1 MTTKNIDEQK
11 KYEYWLYQTN
21 PLRRNYMIRMAERGI
36 SPKEL
41 YEMKEEELKKLWRS
55 ICQNGQESVTER
67 DIALILESR
76 RTFDLQ
82 REYEKLREKGIVFVS
97 ILHEDYAYKLR
108 NIPDPPFAYF
118 KKTDNTKTRPEQPTI
133 AIIGA
138 RNCSGYGK
146 AMAGR
151 LGTCCADLGMTVVSG
166 LAAGIDSVAQEAADQ
181 AGGFV
186 QAVLGSGVD
195 VCYPARSRN
204 LYDVILKNGEI
215 LSEYLPGTAPMACNF
230 PPRNRIISG
239 LCDALIVVEARQK
252 SGTSIT
258 VNMALEQGK
267 DVYAIPGRITDPM
280 SFGCNTMIGQGAGI
294 ITDIEESL
302 LEIRQMILERK
313 VQTGYSV
320 GPCTGNQNGIP
331 QCADEMY
338 KHADKNNKSQD
349 GIGLHNMNG
358 RKNPYAK
365 DVLKGRLYACMD
377 YMPKTMQQ
385 LYEEIGD
392 ANIAE
397 IMTALL
403 QMELDGA
410 VVEKGGAYSL

>member
-11 KYEYWLYQTN
+11 KYEYWLYQIN
-21 PLRRNYMIRMAERGI
+21 PLRRNRMIRMTEQGI
-36 SPKEL
+36 SPKDL
-41 YEMKEEELKKLWRS
+41 YEMKEEELKKLWRT

-82 REYEKLREKGIVFVS
+82 REYEKLREKGIAFVS

-118 KKTDNTKTRPEQPTI
+118 KRTDNTKNRSDQPTI

-146 AMAGR
+146 EMAKR
-151 LGTCCADLGMTVVSG
+151 LGACCADLGMTVVSG
-166 LAAGIDSVAQEAADQ
+166 LAAGIDSMAQEAANQ

-195 VCYPARSRN
+195 ICYPSRN
-204 LYDVILKNGEI
+204 RELYNDILKNGEI

-280 SFGCNTMIGQGAGI
+280 SLGCNAMIGQGAGI

-302 LEIRQMILERK
+302 LEIRQMILEK
-313 VQTGYSV
+313 
-320 GPCTGNQNGIP
+320 N
-331 QCADEMY
+331 E
-338 KHADKNNKSQD
+338 HADKCNKSQCSID
-349 GIGLHNMNG
+349 LHNIN
-358 RKNPYAK
+358 RQKNPYAQNE
-365 DVLKGRLYACMD
+365 LKGRLYACMD

-385 LYEEIGD
+385 LYEEIGNV
-392 ANIAE
+392 NIAE
-397 IMTALL
+397 LMTALL
-403 QMELDGA
+403 QMELDGT
-410 VVEKGGAYSL
+410 VTEKGGAYSL

>member
-1 MTTKNIDEQK
+1 MTTKNIEEQK

-21 PLRRNYMIRMAERGI
+21 PLRRSRMIRMTERGI
-36 SPKEL
+36 SPKDL

-82 REYEKLREKGIVFVS
+82 GEYAKLQEKGIAFVS

-118 KKTDNTKTRPEQPTI
+118 KRTDNTKNRPDQPTI

-146 AMAGR
+146 EIAKR
-151 LGTCCADLGMTVVSG
+151 LGMCCADLGMTVVSG
-166 LAAGIDSVAQEAADQ
+166 LAAGIDSIAQEAANQ

-195 VCYPARSRN
+195 ICYPAQNRS
-204 LYDVILKNGEI
+204 LYDAVLKNGEI

-239 LCDALIVVEARQK
+239 LSDALIVVEARQK

-280 SFGCNTMIGQGAGI
+280 SLGCNHMISQGAGI
-294 ITDIEESL
+294 ITDIEEGL
-302 LEIRQMILERK
+302 LEIRQMILER
-313 VQTGYSV
+313 T
-320 GPCTGNQNGIP
+320 
-331 QCADEMY
+331 E
-338 KHADKNNKSQD
+338 HADKSNISQD
-349 GIGLHNMNG
+349 GMGLHNMNE
-358 RKNPYAK
+358 RKNPYEK
-365 DVLKGRLYACMD
+365 DDLKGRLYACMD

>member
-11 KYEYWLYQTN
+11 KYEYWLYQMN
-21 PLRRNYMIRMAERGI
+21 PLRRSRMIRMTEQGI
-36 SPKEL
+36 SPKDL
-41 YEMKEEELKKLWRS
+41 YEMKEEELKKLWRT

-76 RTFDLQ
+76 RTFELQ
-82 REYEKLREKGIVFVS
+82 REYEKLREKGIAFVS

-118 KKTDNTKTRPEQPTI
+118 KRTDNTKNRSDQPTI

-146 AMAGR
+146 EMAKR
-151 LGTCCADLGMTVVSG
+151 LGACCADLGMTVVSG
-166 LAAGIDSVAQEAADQ
+166 LAAGIDSMAQEAANQ

-195 VCYPARSRN
+195 ICYPSRN
-204 LYDVILKNGEI
+204 RELYNDILKNGEI

-239 LCDALIVVEARQK
+239 LCDALIVVEARRK

-280 SFGCNTMIGQGAGI
+280 SLGCNHMISQGAGI
-294 ITDIEESL
+294 ITDIEKDL
-302 LEIRQMILERK
+302 LEIRQMILEK
-313 VQTGYSV
+313 
-320 GPCTGNQNGIP
+320 NEH
-331 QCADEMY
+331 AY
-338 KHADKNNKSQD
+338 KCNKSQCS
-349 GIGLHNMNG
+349 IALHNIN
-358 RKNPYAK
+358 RQKNPYAQNE
-365 DVLKGRLYACMD
+365 LKGRLYACMD

-385 LYEEIGD
+385 LYEEIGNV
-392 ANIAE
+392 NIAE
-397 IMTALL
+397 LMTALL
-403 QMELDGA
+403 QMELDGT
-410 VVEKGGAYSL
+410 VTEKGGAYSL

>member
-1 MTTKNIDEQK
+1 MITKNIDEQK

-21 PLRRNYMIRMAERGI
+21 PLRRSRMIRMTEQGI
-36 SPKEL
+36 SPKDL
-41 YEMKEEELKKLWRS
+41 YEMKEEELKKLWRA

-82 REYEKLREKGIVFVS
+82 REYEKLREKGIEFIS

-118 KKTDNTKTRPEQPTI
+118 KRTDNTKNRSDQPTI

-146 AMAGR
+146 EMAGR

-166 LAAGIDSVAQEAADQ
+166 LAAGIDSIAQEAANQ

-195 VCYPARSRN
+195 VCYPTRNRN
-204 LYDVILKNGEI
+204 LYEAILKNGEI

-239 LCDALIVVEARQK
+239 FCDALIVVEARQK

-258 VNMALEQGK
+258 VNMALEQGR

-280 SFGCNTMIGQGAGI
+280 SIGCNHMISQGAGI

-302 LEIRQMILERK
+302 LEIRQMILER
-313 VQTGYSV
+313 TEY
-320 GPCTGNQNGIP
+320 
-331 QCADEMY
+331 
-338 KHADKNNKSQD
+338 ADKCNKAQN
-349 GIGLHNMNG
+349 GLHNTT
-358 RKNPYAK
+358 RSKNQYAA
-365 DVLKGRLYACMD
+365 DDLKGRLYASMD
-377 YMPKTMQQ
+377 YMPKTIQQ
-385 LYEEIGD
+385 LYEEIGNV
-392 ANIAE
+392 NIAE
-397 IMTALL
+397 LMTALL

>member
-1 MTTKNIDEQK
+1 MTTKNIEEQK

-21 PLRRNYMIRMAERGI
+21 PLRRSRMIRMTERGI
-36 SPKEL
+36 SPKDL

-82 REYEKLREKGIVFVS
+82 GEYAKLQEKGITFVS

-118 KKTDNTKTRPEQPTI
+118 KRTDNTKNRPDQPTI

-146 AMAGR
+146 EIAKR
-151 LGTCCADLGMTVVSG
+151 LGMCCADLGMTVVSG
-166 LAAGIDSVAQEAADQ
+166 LAAGIDSIAQEAANQ

-195 VCYPARSRN
+195 ICYPAQNRS
-204 LYDVILKNGEI
+204 LYDAVLKNGEI

-239 LCDALIVVEARQK
+239 LSDALIVVEARQK

-280 SFGCNTMIGQGAGI
+280 SLGCNHMISQGAGI
-294 ITDIEESL
+294 ITDIEEGL
-302 LEIRQMILERK
+302 LEIRRMILER
-313 VQTGYSV
+313 T
-320 GPCTGNQNGIP
+320 
-331 QCADEMY
+331 E
-338 KHADKNNKSQD
+338 HADKCNKAQD
-349 GIGLHNMNG
+349 NTGLHNIN
-358 RKNPYAK
+358 RQKNPYLP
-365 DVLKGRLYACMD
+365 DDLKGRLYACMD

>member
-1 MTTKNIDEQK
+1 MTTKNIEEQK

-21 PLRRNYMIRMAERGI
+21 PLRRSRMIRLTERGI
-36 SPKEL
+36 SPKDL

-76 RTFDLQ
+76 RTFDL
-82 REYEKLREKGIVFVS
+82 RGECAKLQEKGITFVS
-97 ILHEDYAYKLR
+97 ILHEDYEYKLR

-118 KKTDNTKTRPEQPTI
+118 KRTDNTKNRPDRPTI

-146 AMAGR
+146 EIAKR
-151 LGTCCADLGMTVVSG
+151 LGMRCADLGMTVVSG
-166 LAAGIDSVAQEAADQ
+166 LAAGIDSIAQEAANQ

-195 VCYPARSRN
+195 ICYPAQNRS
-204 LYDVILKNGEI
+204 LYDAVLKNGEI

-239 LCDALIVVEARQK
+239 LSDALIVVEARQK

-280 SFGCNTMIGQGAGI
+280 SLGCNHMISQGAGI
-294 ITDIEESL
+294 ITDIEEGL
-302 LEIRQMILERK
+302 LEIRQMILER
-313 VQTGYSV
+313 T
-320 GPCTGNQNGIP
+320 
-331 QCADEMY
+331 E
-338 KHADKNNKSQD
+338 HADKCNKSQD
-349 GIGLHNMNG
+349 GTGLHNMNG
-358 RKNPYAK
+358 RKNPYEK
-365 DVLKGRLYACMD
+365 DDLKGRLYDCMD

-392 ANIAE
+392 VNIAE

>member
-1 MTTKNIDEQK
+1 MITKNIDEQK

-21 PLRRNYMIRMAERGI
+21 PLRRSRMIRMTEQGI
-36 SPKEL
+36 SPKDL

-55 ICQNGQESVTER
+55 ICQNGRESVTER

-82 REYEKLREKGIVFVS
+82 REYEKLCEKGIEFIS
-97 ILHEDYAYKLR
+97 ILHEDAYKLR

-118 KKTDNTKTRPEQPTI
+118 KRTDNTKNISDQPTI

-146 AMAGR
+146 EMAGR

-166 LAAGIDSVAQEAADQ
+166 LAAGIDSIAQEAANQ

-195 VCYPARSRN
+195 VCYPTRNRN
-204 LYDVILKNGEI
+204 LYEAILKNGEI

-239 LCDALIVVEARQK
+239 FCDALIVVEARQK

-258 VNMALEQGK
+258 VNMALEQGR

-280 SFGCNTMIGQGAGI
+280 SIGCNHMISQGAGI

-302 LEIRQMILERK
+302 LEIRQMILER
-313 VQTGYSV
+313 T
-320 GPCTGNQNGIP
+320 
-331 QCADEMY
+331 E
-338 KHADKNNKSQD
+338 HADKCNKAQK
-349 GIGLHNMNG
+349 GLHNTIRSRNQ
-358 RKNPYAK
+358 YAA
-365 DVLKGRLYACMD
+365 DDLKGRLYACMD
-377 YMPKTMQQ
+377 YMPKTIQQ
-385 LYEEIGD
+385 LYEEIGNV
-392 ANIAE
+392 NIAE
-397 IMTALL
+397 LMTALL

>member
-21 PLRRNYMIRMAERGI
+21 PLRRNYMIRMTERGI

-41 YEMKEEELKKLWRS
+41 YEMKEEELKKIWQT
-55 ICQNGQESVTER
+55 ICQNGRESVTER
-67 DIALILESR
+67 EIAHILESR
-76 RTFDLQ
+76 RSFDLQ
-82 REYEKLREKGIVFVS
+82 GEYEKLRKKGIAFIS

-118 KKTDNTKTRPEQPTI
+118 RRTGNTKNRSDQPMI

-146 AMAGR
+146 EIAKR
-151 LGTCCADLGMTVVSG
+151 LGACCADLGMTVVSG
-166 LAAGIDSVAQEAADQ
+166 LAAGIDGMAQEAANQ

-195 VCYPARSRN
+195 ICYPARN
-204 LYDVILKNGEI
+204 KELYNAILKNGEI

-280 SFGCNTMIGQGAGI
+280 SFGCNQMISQGAGI

-302 LEIRQMILERK
+302 LEIRQMILER
-313 VQTGYSV
+313 
-320 GPCTGNQNGIP
+320 N
-331 QCADEMY
+331 E
-338 KHADKNNKSQD
+338 HADKCNKSQD
-349 GIGLHNMNG
+349 NLSLHNIDR
-358 RKNPYAK
+358 RKNPYAP
-365 DVLKGRLYACMD
+365 DALKGRLYACMD

-385 LYEEIGD
+385 LYDEIGNT
-392 ANIAE
+392 NIAE

-403 QMELDGA
+403 QMGLDGA
-410 VVEKGGAYSL
+410 ITEKGGAYSL

>member
-21 PLRRNYMIRMAERGI
+21 PLRRSRMIRMTEQGI
-36 SPKEL
+36 SPKDF
-41 YEMKEEELKKLWRS
+41 YEMKEEELKKLWRT

-82 REYEKLREKGIVFVS
+82 REYEKLREKGIAFVS

-118 KKTDNTKTRPEQPTI
+118 RKTDDAKNRSDQPTI

-146 AMAGR
+146 EMAKR
-151 LGTCCADLGMTVVSG
+151 LGACCADLGMTVVSG
-166 LAAGIDSVAQEAADQ
+166 LAAGIDSMAQEAANQ

-195 VCYPARSRN
+195 ICYPSRN
-204 LYDVILKNGEI
+204 RELYNDILKNGEI

-280 SFGCNTMIGQGAGI
+280 SLGCNAMIGQGAGI

-302 LEIRQMILERK
+302 LEIRQMILER
-313 VQTGYSV
+313 T
-320 GPCTGNQNGIP
+320 
-331 QCADEMY
+331 E
-338 KHADKNNKSQD
+338 HADKCNKSQD
-349 GIGLHNMNG
+349 DMGLHNIN
-358 RKNPYAK
+358 RQKNPYAQNE
-365 DVLKGRLYACMD
+365 LKGRLYTCMD

-385 LYEEIGD
+385 LYEEIGNV
-392 ANIAE
+392 NIAE
-397 IMTALL
+397 LMTALL
-403 QMELDGA
+403 QMELDGT
-410 VVEKGGAYSL
+410 VTEKGGAYSL

>member
-1 MTTKNIDEQK
+1 MTTKNIEEQK

-21 PLRRNYMIRMAERGI
+21 PLRRSRMIRMTEQGI

-41 YEMKEEELKKLWRS
+41 YEMKEAELKKLWRS

-76 RTFDLQ
+76 RTFDMQ
-82 REYEKLREKGIVFVS
+82 GEYEKLHEKGIEFIS
-97 ILHEDYAYKLR
+97 MLHEDYAYKLR

-118 KKTDNTKTRPEQPTI
+118 RKTDDAKKRSENPTI

-146 AMAGR
+146 EMAKR

-166 LAAGIDSVAQEAADQ
+166 LAAGIDGMAQEAANQ

-195 VCYPARSRN
+195 ICYPSRN
-204 LYDVILKNGEI
+204 RELYNDILKNGEI

-267 DVYAIPGRITDPM
+267 DVYAVPGRIMDPM
-280 SFGCNTMIGQGAGI
+280 SLGCNHMISQGAGI
-294 ITDIEESL
+294 ITNIEESL
-302 LEIRQMILERK
+302 LEIRQMILER
-313 VQTGYSV
+313 T
-320 GPCTGNQNGIP
+320 
-331 QCADEMY
+331 E
-338 KHADKNNKSQD
+338 HADKCNKSQ
-349 GIGLHNMNG
+349 GTSSLHKTNEQ
-358 RKNPYAK
+358 KNPYAQNE
-365 DVLKGRLYACMD
+365 LKGRLYACMD

-385 LYEEIGD
+385 LYEEIGN

-403 QMELDGA
+403 QMELDGTIA
-410 VVEKGGAYSL
+410 EKGGAYSL

>member
-1 MTTKNIDEQK
+1 MTTKNIEEQK

-21 PLRRNYMIRMAERGI
+21 PLRRSRMIRMTERGI
-36 SPKEL
+36 SPKDL

-82 REYEKLREKGIVFVS
+82 GEYAKLQEKGITFVS

-118 KKTDNTKTRPEQPTI
+118 KRTDNTKNRPEQPTI

-146 AMAGR
+146 EIAKR
-151 LGTCCADLGMTVVSG
+151 LGMRCADLGMTVVSG
-166 LAAGIDSVAQEAADQ
+166 LAAGIDSIAQEAANQ

-195 VCYPARSRN
+195 ICYPAQNRS
-204 LYDVILKNGEI
+204 LYDAVLKNGEI

-239 LCDALIVVEARQK
+239 LSDALIVVEARQK

-280 SFGCNTMIGQGAGI
+280 SLGCNHMISQGAGI
-294 ITDIEESL
+294 ITDVEEGL
-302 LEIRQMILERK
+302 LEIRQMILER
-313 VQTGYSV
+313 T
-320 GPCTGNQNGIP
+320 
-331 QCADEMY
+331 A
-338 KHADKNNKSQD
+338 HADKCNKSQD
-349 GIGLHNMNG
+349 ETGLHNMNE
-358 RKNPYAK
+358 RKNPYEK
-365 DVLKGRLYACMD
+365 DNLKGRLYACMD

-385 LYEEIGD
+385 LYEEIGN

-397 IMTALL
+397 VMTALL

-410 VVEKGGAYSL
+410 VAEKGGAYSL

>member
-1 MTTKNIDEQK
+1 MTIKNIEEQK
-11 KYEYWLYQTN
+11 KYEYWLYQTD
-21 PLRRNYMIRMAERGI
+21 PLRRNRMIRMTERGI

-41 YEMKEEELKKLWRS
+41 YEMKEEELKNLWRS

-82 REYEKLREKGIVFVS
+82 GEYEKLHEKGIAFIS

-118 KKTDNTKTRPEQPTI
+118 RRTDVVKKRSDQPTI

-146 AMAGR
+146 EIAKR
-151 LGTCCADLGMTVVSG
+151 LGACCADLGMTVVSG
-166 LAAGIDSVAQEAADQ
+166 LAAGIDGMAQEAANQ

-195 VCYPARSRN
+195 ICYPSRN
-204 LYDVILKNGEI
+204 REIYNAILKNGEI
-215 LSEYLPGTAPMACNF
+215 LSEYLPGTVPMACNF

-267 DVYAIPGRITDPM
+267 DVFAIPGRITDPM
-280 SFGCNTMIGQGAGI
+280 SLGCNQMISQGAGI
-294 ITDIEESL
+294 ITDIEEGL
-302 LEIRQMILERK
+302 LEIKRMILERK
-313 VQTGYSV
+313 VQAGYSF
-320 GPCTGNQNGIP
+320 GSCGGDDEEMRKY
-331 QCADEMY
+331 ADTS
-338 KHADKNNKSQD
+338 NKSQD
-349 GIGLHNMNG
+349 KSGLHNTDEQ
-358 RKNPYAK
+358 KNPYAQ
-365 DVLKGRLYACMD
+365 DDLRGRLYACMD

-385 LYEEIGD
+385 LYDEIGD
-392 ANIAE
+392 TNIAE

-403 QMELDGA
+403 QMELDGT
-410 VVEKGGAYSL
+410 VTEKGGAYSL

>member
-1 MTTKNIDEQK
+1 M
-11 KYEYWLYQTN
+11 KYKYWLDNTGLSNGKKNLLLEYFQTAEEVYRGTEETYQKI
-21 PLRRNYMIRMAERGI
+21 PQL
-36 SPKEL
+36 
-41 YEMKEEELKKLWRS
+41 KEEEIQRITKAKRKWDINEEYQKLAEGGVSVTFACDKNYPKKL
-55 ICQNGQESVTER
+55 
-67 DIALILESR
+67 
-76 RTFDLQ
+76 
-82 REYEKLREKGIVFVS
+82 K
-97 ILHEDYAYKLR
+97 
-108 NIPDPPFAYF
+108 NIYQPPFALYYSG
-118 KKTDNTKTRPEQPTI
+118 KLPGERLSV
-133 AIIGA
+133 AIVGA
-138 RNCSGYGK
+138 RRCSEYGHY
-146 AMAGR
+146 MARKLGEALGR
-151 LGTCCADLGMTVVSG
+151 NRIPVISG
-166 LAAGIDSVAQEAADQ
+166 LAEGIDAAGQ
-181 AGGFV
+181 AGAIKGGGETY
-186 QAVLGSGVD
+186 AVLGCGVD
-195 VCYPARSRN
+195 ICYPVQNRS
-204 LYDVILKNGEI
+204 LYDAVLKNGEI

-239 LCDALIVVEARQK
+239 LSDALIVVEARQK

-280 SFGCNTMIGQGAGI
+280 SLGCNHMISQGAGI
-294 ITDIEESL
+294 ITDIEEGL

-320 GPCTGNQNGIP
+320 GSCTGNQNGIP
-331 QCADEMY
+331 QYADEMY

-349 GIGLHNMNG
+349 GIGLHNTNG
-358 RKNPYAK
+358 RKNLYAK
-365 DVLKGRLYACMD
+365 DDLKDRLYACMD

-392 ANIAE
+392 VNIAE

>member
-1 MTTKNIDEQK
+1 MTTKNIEEQK

-21 PLRRNYMIRMAERGI
+21 PLRRSRMIRLTERGI
-36 SPKEL
+36 SPKDL

-67 DIALILESR
+67 DIVLILESR

-82 REYEKLREKGIVFVS
+82 GEYAKLQEKGITFVS
-97 ILHEDYAYKLR
+97 VLHEDYAYKLR

-118 KKTDNTKTRPEQPTI
+118 KRTDNTKNRPDQPTI

-146 AMAGR
+146 EIAKR
-151 LGTCCADLGMTVVSG
+151 LGMRCADLGMTVVSG
-166 LAAGIDSVAQEAADQ
+166 LAAGIDSIAQEAANQ

-195 VCYPARSRN
+195 ICYPAQNRS
-204 LYDVILKNGEI
+204 LYDAVLKNGEI

-239 LCDALIVVEARQK
+239 LSDALIVVEARQK

-280 SFGCNTMIGQGAGI
+280 SLGCNYMISQGAGI
-294 ITDIEESL
+294 ITDIEEGL
-302 LEIRQMILERK
+302 LEIRQMILER
-313 VQTGYSV
+313 T
-320 GPCTGNQNGIP
+320 
-331 QCADEMY
+331 A
-338 KHADKNNKSQD
+338 HADKCNISQD
-349 GIGLHNMNG
+349 GMGLHNMNE
-358 RKNPYAK
+358 RKNPYEK
-365 DVLKGRLYACMD
+365 DDLKGRLYACMD

-385 LYEEIGD
+385 LYEEIGN

>member
-1 MTTKNIDEQK
+1 MITKNIDEQK

-21 PLRRNYMIRMAERGI
+21 PLRRSRMIRMTEQGI
-36 SPKEL
+36 SPKDL

-82 REYEKLREKGIVFVS
+82 REYEKLREKGIEFIS

-118 KKTDNTKTRPEQPTI
+118 KRTDNTKNRSDQPTI

-146 AMAGR
+146 EMAGR

-166 LAAGIDSVAQEAADQ
+166 LAAGIDSIAQEAANQ

-195 VCYPARSRN
+195 VCYPTRNRN
-204 LYDVILKNGEI
+204 LYEAILKNGEI

-239 LCDALIVVEARQK
+239 FCDALIVVEARQK

-258 VNMALEQGK
+258 VNMALEQGR

-280 SFGCNTMIGQGAGI
+280 SIGCNHMISQGAGI

-302 LEIRQMILERK
+302 LEIRQMILER
-313 VQTGYSV
+313 TEY
-320 GPCTGNQNGIP
+320 
-331 QCADEMY
+331 
-338 KHADKNNKSQD
+338 ADKCNKAQK
-349 GIGLHNMNG
+349 GLHNTT
-358 RKNPYAK
+358 RSKNQYAA
-365 DVLKGRLYACMD
+365 DDLKGRLYASMD
-377 YMPKTMQQ
+377 YMPKTIQQ
-385 LYEEIGD
+385 LYEEIGNV
-392 ANIAE
+392 NIAE
-397 IMTALL
+397 LMTALL

>member
-11 KYEYWLYQTN
+11 KYEYWLYRTN
-21 PLRRNYMIRMAERGI
+21 PLRRNRMIRMTERGI
-36 SPKEL
+36 SPKNL

-82 REYEKLREKGIVFVS
+82 GEYAKLQEKGITFVS

-118 KKTDNTKTRPEQPTI
+118 KRTDNTKNRPEQPTI

-146 AMAGR
+146 EIAKR
-151 LGTCCADLGMTVVSG
+151 LGMCCADLEMTVVSG
-166 LAAGIDSVAQEAADQ
+166 LAAGIDSIAQEAANQ

-195 VCYPARSRN
+195 ICYPAQNRS
-204 LYDVILKNGEI
+204 LYDAVLKNGEI

-239 LCDALIVVEARQK
+239 LSDALIVVEARQK

-267 DVYAIPGRITDPM
+267 DVYAIPGRITDPL
-280 SFGCNTMIGQGAGI
+280 SLGCNHMISQGAGI
-294 ITDIEESL
+294 ITDIEDCL

-313 VQTGYSV
+313 GQTG
-320 GPCTGNQNGIP
+320 
-331 QCADEMY
+331 
-338 KHADKNNKSQD
+338 
-349 GIGLHNMNG
+349 
-358 RKNPYAK
+358 
-365 DVLKGRLYACMD
+365 
-377 YMPKTMQQ
+377 
-385 LYEEIGD
+385 
-392 ANIAE
+392 
-397 IMTALL
+397 
-403 QMELDGA
+403 
-410 VVEKGGAYSL
+410 

>member
-1 MTTKNIDEQK
+1 MTTKNIEEQK

-21 PLRRNYMIRMAERGI
+21 PLRRSRMIRMMERGI
-36 SPKEL
+36 SPKDL

-82 REYEKLREKGIVFVS
+82 GEYAKLQEKGITFVS

-118 KKTDNTKTRPEQPTI
+118 KRTDNTKNRPDQPTI

-146 AMAGR
+146 EIAKR
-151 LGTCCADLGMTVVSG
+151 LGMCCADLGMTVVSG
-166 LAAGIDSVAQEAADQ
+166 LAAGIDSIAQEAANQ
-181 AGGFV
+181 AG
-186 QAVLGSGVD
+186 VLGSGVD
-195 VCYPARSRN
+195 LGGRRIIKKKNDAV
-204 LYDVILKNGEI
+204 LKNGEI

-239 LCDALIVVEARQK
+239 LSDALIVVEARQK

-280 SFGCNTMIGQGAGI
+280 SLGCNHMISQGAGI
-294 ITDIEESL
+294 ITDIEEGL
-302 LEIRQMILERK
+302 LEIRQMILER
-313 VQTGYSV
+313 T
-320 GPCTGNQNGIP
+320 
-331 QCADEMY
+331 E
-338 KHADKNNKSQD
+338 HADKCNKAQD
-349 GIGLHNMNG
+349 NTGLHNIN
-358 RKNPYAK
+358 RQKNPYLP
-365 DVLKGRLYACMD
+365 DDLKGRLYACMD

>member
-1 MTTKNIDEQK
+1 MTTKNIEEQK

-21 PLRRNYMIRMAERGI
+21 PLRRSRMIRMTERGI
-36 SPKEL
+36 SPKDL

-82 REYEKLREKGIVFVS
+82 GEYAKLQEKGITFVS

-118 KKTDNTKTRPEQPTI
+118 KRTDNTKNRPDQPTI

-146 AMAGR
+146 EIAKR
-151 LGTCCADLGMTVVSG
+151 LGMRCADLGMTVVSG
-166 LAAGIDSVAQEAADQ
+166 LAAGIDSIAQEAANQ

-195 VCYPARSRN
+195 ICYPAQNRS
-204 LYDVILKNGEI
+204 LYDAVLKNGEI

-239 LCDALIVVEARQK
+239 LSDALIVVEARQK

-280 SFGCNTMIGQGAGI
+280 SLGCNHMISQGAGI
-294 ITDIEESL
+294 ITDVEEGL
-302 LEIRQMILERK
+302 LEIRQMILER
-313 VQTGYSV
+313 T
-320 GPCTGNQNGIP
+320 
-331 QCADEMY
+331 A
-338 KHADKNNKSQD
+338 HADKCNKSQD
-349 GIGLHNMNG
+349 ETGLHNMNE
-358 RKNPYAK
+358 RKNPYEK
-365 DVLKGRLYACMD
+365 DNLKGRLYACMD

-385 LYEEIGD
+385 LYEEIGN

-397 IMTALL
+397 VMTALL

-410 VVEKGGAYSL
+410 VAEKGGAYSL

>member
-1 MTTKNIDEQK
+1 MTTKNIEEQK

-21 PLRRNYMIRMAERGI
+21 PLRRSRMIRMTERGI
-36 SPKEL
+36 SPKDL

-82 REYEKLREKGIVFVS
+82 GEYAKLQEKGITFVS

-118 KKTDNTKTRPEQPTI
+118 KRTDNTKNRPDQPTI

-146 AMAGR
+146 EIAKR
-151 LGTCCADLGMTVVSG
+151 LGMCCADLGMTVVSG
-166 LAAGIDSVAQEAADQ
+166 LAAGIDSIAQEAANQ

-195 VCYPARSRN
+195 ICYPAQNRS
-204 LYDVILKNGEI
+204 LYDAVLKNGEI

-239 LCDALIVVEARQK
+239 LSDALIVVEARQK

-280 SFGCNTMIGQGAGI
+280 SLGCNHMISQGAGI
-294 ITDIEESL
+294 ITDIEEGL
-302 LEIRQMILERK
+302 LEIRQMILER
-313 VQTGYSV
+313 TEH
-320 GPCTGNQNGIP
+320 T
-331 QCADEMY
+331 
-338 KHADKNNKSQD
+338 DKCNKAQD
-349 GIGLHNMNG
+349 NTGLHNIN
-358 RKNPYAK
+358 RQKNPYLP
-365 DVLKGRLYACMD
+365 DDLKGRLYACMD

>member
-21 PLRRNYMIRMAERGI
+21 PLRRNYMIRMTERGI
-36 SPKEL
+36 GPKDL
-41 YEMKEEELKKLWRS
+41 YEMKDEELKKLWRDV
-55 ICQNGQESVTER
+55 CQNGQDSVTER

-82 REYEKLREKGIVFVS
+82 GEYEKLREKGIAFIS

-118 KKTDNTKTRPEQPTI
+118 KRTDNTKNRSDQPTI

-146 AMAGR
+146 EMAKR

-166 LAAGIDSVAQEAADQ
+166 LAAGIDGMAQEAANQ

-195 VCYPARSRN
+195 ICYPSRN
-204 LYDVILKNGEI
+204 RELYNDILKNGEI

-280 SFGCNTMIGQGAGI
+280 SLGCNHMISQGAGV
-294 ITDIEESL
+294 ITDIEEGL
-302 LEIRQMILERK
+302 LEIRQIILERK
-313 VQTGYSV
+313 AQAGCSY
-320 GPCTGNQNGIP
+320 GLC
-331 QCADEMY
+331 DEHNAGMSE
-338 KHADKNNKSQD
+338 HTDTSNKSQGD
-349 GIGLHNMNG
+349 SSLHNTNEQ
-358 RKNPYAK
+358 KNPYPQ
-365 DVLKGRLYACMD
+365 DDLKGCLYACMD

-385 LYEEIGD
+385 LYEEIGN

-410 VVEKGGAYSL
+410 VTEKGGAYSL

>member
-21 PLRRNYMIRMAERGI
+21 PLQRSRMIRMTERGI
-36 SPKEL
+36 SPKDL

-82 REYEKLREKGIVFVS
+82 GEYAKLQEKGITFVS

-118 KKTDNTKTRPEQPTI
+118 KRTDNTKNRSDQPTI

-146 AMAGR
+146 EIAKR
-151 LGTCCADLGMTVVSG
+151 LGMRCADLGMTVVSG
-166 LAAGIDSVAQEAADQ
+166 LAAGIDSMAQEAANQ

-195 VCYPARSRN
+195 VCYPAQNRS
-204 LYDVILKNGEI
+204 LYDAVLKNGEI

-239 LCDALIVVEARQK
+239 LSDTLIVVEARQK

-280 SFGCNTMIGQGAGI
+280 SLGCNHMISQGAGI
-294 ITDIEESL
+294 ITDIEEGL
-302 LEIRQMILERK
+302 LEIRQMILER
-313 VQTGYSV
+313 T
-320 GPCTGNQNGIP
+320 
-331 QCADEMY
+331 A
-338 KHADKNNKSQD
+338 HADKCNKSQD
-349 GIGLHNMNG
+349 GTGLHNMNE
-358 RKNPYAK
+358 RKNPYEK
-365 DVLKGRLYACMD
+365 DDLKGRLYACMD

-385 LYEEIGD
+385 LYEGIGNV
-392 ANIAE
+392 NIAE

-410 VVEKGGAYSL
+410 IVEKGGAYSL

>member
-1 MTTKNIDEQK
+1 MTTKNIEEQK

-21 PLRRNYMIRMAERGI
+21 PLRRSRMIRLTERGI
-36 SPKEL
+36 SPKDL
-41 YEMKEEELKKLWRS
+41 YEIKEEELKKLWRS

-82 REYEKLREKGIVFVS
+82 GEYAKLQEKGITFVS

-118 KKTDNTKTRPEQPTI
+118 KRTDNTKNRPEQPTI

-138 RNCSGYGK
+138 RKCSGYGK
-146 AMAGR
+146 EIAKR
-151 LGTCCADLGMTVVSG
+151 LGMCCADLGMTVVSG
-166 LAAGIDSVAQEAADQ
+166 LAAGIDSIAQEAANQ

-195 VCYPARSRN
+195 ICYPAQNRS
-204 LYDVILKNGEI
+204 LYDAVLKNGEI
-215 LSEYLPGTAPMACNF
+215 LSEYLLGTAPMACNF

-280 SFGCNTMIGQGAGI
+280 SLGCNHMISQGAGI
-294 ITDIEESL
+294 ITDVEEGL
-302 LEIRQMILERK
+302 LEIRQMILER
-313 VQTGYSV
+313 T
-320 GPCTGNQNGIP
+320 
-331 QCADEMY
+331 A
-338 KHADKNNKSQD
+338 HADKCNKSQD
-349 GIGLHNMNG
+349 EMGLHNMNE
-358 RKNPYAK
+358 RKNPYEK
-365 DVLKGRLYACMD
+365 DDLKGRLYACMD

-385 LYEEIGD
+385 LYEEIGN

-397 IMTALL
+397 VMTALL

-410 VVEKGGAYSL
+410 VAEKGGAYSL

>member
-1 MTTKNIDEQK
+1 MTTKNIEEQK

-21 PLRRNYMIRMAERGI
+21 PLRRSRMIRLTERGI
-36 SPKEL
+36 SPKDL

-82 REYEKLREKGIVFVS
+82 GEYAKLQEKGITFVS

-118 KKTDNTKTRPEQPTI
+118 KRTDNTKNRPDQPTI

-146 AMAGR
+146 EIAKR
-151 LGTCCADLGMTVVSG
+151 LGMCCADLGMTVVSG
-166 LAAGIDSVAQEAADQ
+166 LAAGIDSIAQEAASQ

-186 QAVLGSGVD
+186 QAVLGS
-195 VCYPARSRN
+195 
-204 LYDVILKNGEI
+204 GEI

-239 LCDALIVVEARQK
+239 LSDALIVVEARQK

-280 SFGCNTMIGQGAGI
+280 SLGCNHMISQGAGI
-294 ITDIEESL
+294 ITDIEEGL
-302 LEIRQMILERK
+302 LEIRQMILER
-313 VQTGYSV
+313 T
-320 GPCTGNQNGIP
+320 
-331 QCADEMY
+331 E
-338 KHADKNNKSQD
+338 HADKCNKAQD
-349 GIGLHNMNG
+349 NTGLHNIN
-358 RKNPYAK
+358 RQKNPYLP
-365 DVLKGRLYACMD
+365 DDLKGRLYACMD

-397 IMTALL
+397 IMTTLL

>member
-1 MTTKNIDEQK
+1 MITKNIDEQK

-21 PLRRNYMIRMAERGI
+21 PLRRSRMIRMTEQGI
-36 SPKEL
+36 SPKDL

-55 ICQNGQESVTER
+55 ICQNGRESVTER

-82 REYEKLREKGIVFVS
+82 REYEKLCEKGIEFIS

-118 KKTDNTKTRPEQPTI
+118 RRTGNTKNRSDQPTI

-146 AMAGR
+146 EMAGR

-166 LAAGIDSVAQEAADQ
+166 LAAGIDSIAQEAANQ

-195 VCYPARSRN
+195 VCYPTRNRN
-204 LYDVILKNGEI
+204 LYEAILKNGEI

-239 LCDALIVVEARQK
+239 FCDALIVVEARQK

-258 VNMALEQGK
+258 VNMALEQGR

-280 SFGCNTMIGQGAGI
+280 SIGCNHMISQGAGI

-302 LEIRQMILERK
+302 LEIRQMILER
-313 VQTGYSV
+313 T
-320 GPCTGNQNGIP
+320 
-331 QCADEMY
+331 E
-338 KHADKNNKSQD
+338 HADKCNKAQK
-349 GIGLHNMNG
+349 GLHNTIRSRNQ
-358 RKNPYAK
+358 YAA
-365 DVLKGRLYACMD
+365 DDLKGRLYACMD
-377 YMPKTMQQ
+377 YMPKTIQQ
-385 LYEEIGD
+385 LYEEIGNV
-392 ANIAE
+392 NIAE
-397 IMTALL
+397 LMTALL

>member
-1 MTTKNIDEQK
+1 MTTKNIEEQK
-11 KYEYWLYQTN
+11 KYEYWLYQTD
-21 PLRRNYMIRMAERGI
+21 PLRRNRMIQMTERGI

-82 REYEKLREKGIVFVS
+82 GEYEKLREKGIAFIS

-118 KKTDNTKTRPEQPTI
+118 RRTDVVKKRSDQPTI

-146 AMAGR
+146 EIAKR
-151 LGTCCADLGMTVVSG
+151 LGACCADLGMTVVSG
-166 LAAGIDSVAQEAADQ
+166 LAAGIDGMAQEAANQ

-195 VCYPARSRN
+195 ICYPARNRE
-204 LYDVILKNGEI
+204 LYDAILKNGEI

-239 LCDALIVVEARQK
+239 VCDVLIVVEARQK

-267 DVYAIPGRITDPM
+267 DVFAIPGRITDPM
-280 SFGCNTMIGQGAGI
+280 SLGCNTMISQGAGI
-294 ITDIEESL
+294 ITDIEEGL
-302 LEIRQMILERK
+302 LEIKRMILERK
-313 VQTGYSV
+313 AQAGYSF
-320 GPCTGNQNGIP
+320 GSCGGD
-331 QCADEMY
+331 DEGMR
-338 KHADKNNKSQD
+338 KHADTSNKSQD
-349 GIGLHNMNG
+349 KSGLHNINKQ
-358 RKNPYAK
+358 KNPYAQ
-365 DVLKGRLYACMD
+365 DDLKGRLYACMD

-385 LYEEIGD
+385 LYDEIGD
-392 ANIAE
+392 TDIAN

-410 VVEKGGAYSL
+410 VTEKGGAYSL

>member
-1 MTTKNIDEQK
+1 MTTKNIEEQK
-11 KYEYWLYQTN
+11 KYEYWLYQTD
-21 PLRRNYMIRMAERGI
+21 PLRRNRMIQMTERGI

-41 YEMKEEELKKLWRS
+41 YEMKEEELKKLWRDV
-55 ICQNGQESVTER
+55 CQNGQKSVTER
-67 DIALILESR
+67 EIAHILESR
-76 RTFDLQ
+76 RSFDLQ
-82 REYEKLREKGIVFVS
+82 GEYEKLRKKEIAFIS

-118 KKTDNTKTRPEQPTI
+118 RRTGNTKNRSDQPTI

-146 AMAGR
+146 EIAKR

-166 LAAGIDSVAQEAADQ
+166 LAAGIDGMAQEAANK

-195 VCYPARSRN
+195 ICYPSRN
-204 LYDVILKNGEI
+204 RELYNDILKNGEI

-280 SFGCNTMIGQGAGI
+280 SLGCNHMISQGAGI

-302 LEIRQMILERK
+302 LEIRRMILER
-313 VQTGYSV
+313 T
-320 GPCTGNQNGIP
+320 
-331 QCADEMY
+331 E
-338 KHADKNNKSQD
+338 HADKCNKSQD
-349 GIGLHNMNG
+349 NAGLHNVNG
-358 RKNPYAK
+358 RKNPYAP
-365 DVLKGRLYACMD
+365 DALKGRLYACMD

-385 LYEEIGD
+385 LYDEIGN

-403 QMELDGA
+403 QMELDGT

>member
-1 MTTKNIDEQK
+1 MTTKNIEEQK

-21 PLRRNYMIRMAERGI
+21 PLRRSRMIRMTERGI
-36 SPKEL
+36 SPKDL
-41 YEMKEEELKKLWRS
+41 YEMKEEELKKLWRD

-82 REYEKLREKGIVFVS
+82 GEYAKLQEKGIAFVS
-97 ILHEDYAYKLR
+97 ILHEDYSYKLR

-118 KKTDNTKTRPEQPTI
+118 RRTDNSRNGADRPTI

-146 AMAGR
+146 EIAKRMGM
-151 LGTCCADLGMTVVSG
+151 CCADLGMTVVSG
-166 LAAGIDSVAQEAADQ
+166 LAAGIDSIAQEAASQ

-195 VCYPARSRN
+195 ICYPVQNRS
-204 LYDVILKNGEI
+204 LYDAVLKNGEI

-239 LCDALIVVEARQK
+239 LSDALIVVEARQK

-280 SFGCNTMIGQGAGI
+280 SLGCNRLLGQGAGV
-294 ITDIEESL
+294 ITDIEEGL
-302 LEIRQMILERK
+302 LEIRQMILER
-313 VQTGYSV
+313 T
-320 GPCTGNQNGIP
+320 
-331 QCADEMY
+331 E
-338 KHADKNNKSQD
+338 HADKCNKSQD
-349 GIGLHNMNG
+349 NAGLHNVNG
-358 RKNPYAK
+358 RKNPYAP
-365 DVLKGRLYACMD
+365 DALKGRLYVCMD

-385 LYEEIGD
+385 LYDEIGNT
-392 ANIAE
+392 NIAE

-403 QMELDGA
+403 QMELDGT

>member
-1 MTTKNIDEQK
+1 MTTKNIEEQK

-21 PLRRNYMIRMAERGI
+21 PLRRSRMIRLMERGI
-36 SPKEL
+36 SPKDL
-41 YEMKEEELKKLWRS
+41 YEIKEEELKKLWRS

-82 REYEKLREKGIVFVS
+82 GEYAKLQEKGITFVS

-118 KKTDNTKTRPEQPTI
+118 KSTDNTKNRPDQPTI

-146 AMAGR
+146 EIAKR
-151 LGTCCADLGMTVVSG
+151 LGMRCADLGMTVVSG
-166 LAAGIDSVAQEAADQ
+166 LAAGIDSIAQEAANQ

-195 VCYPARSRN
+195 ICYPAQNRS
-204 LYDVILKNGEI
+204 LYDAVLKNGEI

-239 LCDALIVVEARQK
+239 LSDALIVVEARQK

-280 SFGCNTMIGQGAGI
+280 SLGCNHMISQGAGI
-294 ITDIEESL
+294 ITDIEDGL
-302 LEIRQMILERK
+302 LEIRQMILER
-313 VQTGYSV
+313 T
-320 GPCTGNQNGIP
+320 
-331 QCADEMY
+331 A
-338 KHADKNNKSQD
+338 HADKCNKSQD
-349 GIGLHNMNG
+349 GTGLHNMNE
-358 RKNPYAK
+358 RKNPYEK
-365 DVLKGRLYACMD
+365 DDLKGRLYACMD

-385 LYEEIGD
+385 LYEEIGN

>member
-11 KYEYWLYQTN
+11 KYEYWLYQMN
-21 PLRRNYMIRMAERGI
+21 PLRRSRMIRMTEQGI
-36 SPKEL
+36 SPKDL
-41 YEMKEEELKKLWRS
+41 YEMKEEELKKLWRT

-76 RTFDLQ
+76 RTFELQ
-82 REYEKLREKGIVFVS
+82 REYEKLREKGIAFVS

-118 KKTDNTKTRPEQPTI
+118 KRTDNTKNRSDQPTI

-146 AMAGR
+146 EMAKR
-151 LGTCCADLGMTVVSG
+151 LGACCADLGMTVVSG
-166 LAAGIDSVAQEAADQ
+166 LAAGIDSMAQEAANQ

-195 VCYPARSRN
+195 ICYPSRN
-204 LYDVILKNGEI
+204 RELYNDILKNGEI

-239 LCDALIVVEARQK
+239 LCDALIVVEARRK

-280 SFGCNTMIGQGAGI
+280 SLGCNHMISQGAGI

-313 VQTGYSV
+313 VQAGYSF
-320 GPCTGNQNGIP
+320 GSCDGHG
-331 QCADEMY
+331 EGMS
-338 KHADKNNKSQD
+338 KHADKCNKSQD
-349 GIGLHNMNG
+349 DLGLHNII
-358 RKNPYAK
+358 RQKNPYAQNE
-365 DVLKGRLYACMD
+365 LKGRLYACMD

-385 LYEEIGD
+385 LYEEIGNV
-392 ANIAE
+392 NIAE
-397 IMTALL
+397 LMTALL
-403 QMELDGA
+403 QMELDGT
-410 VVEKGGAYSL
+410 VTEKGGAYSL